1 MLSEIPTSELLAE
14 IQRRCDI
21 ASYTE
26 LALRLPAW
34 AAGVVERVADLEQI
48 TPRELV
54 ANETRTNAAAHPRMM
69 AMAALE
75 YLYPERALEEIA
87 RIWKKD
93 HGTVINAR
101 RRIADLVATE
111 PAMAAKWKIVIGQ
124 ESPHARRRSARQV
137 IFRRQPLAAS

>member
-1 MLSEIPTSELLAE
+1 MLSEIPTSDLLAE

-21 ASYTE
+21 ASYTQ

-34 AAGVVERVADLEQI
+34 SVGVVERVAALEQI

-54 ANETRTNAAAHPRMM
+54 VNETRTHAAAMPRML

-75 YLYPERALEEIA
+75 HLYPGRALEQIA

-93 HGTVINAR
+93 HGTVIHAR
-101 RRIADLVATE
+101 RRIAALVATE
-111 PAMAAKWKIVIGQ
+111 PAMAEKWRIIIGQ
-124 ESPHARRRSARQV
+124 ESPHGHCRSARQV
-137 IFRRQPLAAS
+137 ISRCPDRKAS